1 MKKIASIILSFL
13 FVAYLTMP
21 EVNALSYDATT
32 VAGVSKALQEA
43 EELKSE
49 LGFSNINFKKLTFS
63 DSIIAYDYTKDGFVY
78 NSEFIPIKQENK
90 LIGWVIKFSDD
101 NNTIYQFTDAFVDV
115 IDNYVDDETKIA
127 FVYDSNNCYVYDGNT
142 LHIVAQSSVCMKS
155 RSDITDLS
163 EIDFSGI
170 ELGNYANTYT
180 LQYSANNINSR
191 AQAYI
196 YCNVS
201 FVSQNPPSN
210 ICWAASAAC
219 IVNYLRGYSLTAET
233 VARYR
238 FGENYDQLLSS
249 YYLDDVLNSYGLSY
263 SFFLQVPSDSV
274 MYSNIY
280 NGYPIMARFVSSYG
294 GHAVVVYGINITGG
308 YIVLMDPE
316 YGSARANYSLA
327 NGYTYVSASA
337 GSTLSLNSAAC
348 MSWSSG
354 D

>member
-115 IDNYVDDETKIA
+115 IDDYVDDETKIA
-127 FVYDSNNCYVYDGNT
+127 FIYDCNNCYVYDGNT
-142 LHIVAQSSVCMKS
+142 LHMVAQSSVCMKS

-180 LQYSANNINSR
+180 LQYIANNINSR

-238 FGENYDQLLSS
+238 FGENYDHSINSTLM
-249 YYLDDVLNSYGLSY
+249 DDVLNSYGLSY
-263 SFFLQVPSDSV
+263 TYHGRVPSDSV
-274 MYSNIY
+274 IYSNIY
-280 NGYPIMARFVSSYG
+280 RGFPIMATFLCSTG
-294 GHAVVVYGINITGG
+294 GHCVVVYGINITGG
-308 YIVLMDPE
+308 YITLMDPVS
-316 YGSARANYSLA
+316 GFTRANYSSA
-327 NGYTYVSASA
+327 NGYTYYSAYS
-337 GSTLSLNSAAC
+337 GMTLSFYNAAC
-348 MSWSSG
+348 ASWESG